1 MMMLS
6 AICPIYNEEKYIGR
20 FLDSILRQDYPKTDM
35 EILLVDGMSRDR
47 TREIIRT
54 YTEKRSFLKLVDNPQ
69 KTAPYAMNTGIKNAI
84 GDIIVRL
91 DVHAEYPEDY
101 FTRLVDNLGKLEG
114 AENVGGVC
122 VTLPGG
128 HSVTAIAIAECLSNP
143 FGMGNSYFR
152 IGTDKVKRV
161 DTVPFGCF
169 RRSLFDRIGLYDT
182 DMTRN
187 QDDELN
193 GRINKSGGKIYL
205 LPDVRIKYYARD
217 TVPKVRNMFYQYGL
231 YKPLVNKKVGT
242 PVTIRQF
249 APVVF
254 LSGLMFGFLL
264 SILFPV
270 FWPFYFGTIC
280 LYAVIGFAEGC
291 KSAKKTGRMALA
303 SLMPYVFL
311 NIHLSYGYGY
321 LKGIYYVLFHRR
333 FDVKVSR

>member
-1 MMMLS
+1 MMVS

-20 FLDSILRQDYPKTDM
+20 FLDSILRQNYPKTDM
-35 EILLVDGMSRDR
+35 EILLVDGMSKDR
-47 TREIIRT
+47 TREVIRT
-54 YTEKRSFLKLVDNPQ
+54 YTEKLPFLKLVDNPQ
-69 KTAPYAMNTGIKNAI
+69 KTAPYAMNTGIKEAK

-101 FTRLVDNLGKLEG
+101 FAKLIDNLGKLEG
-114 AENVGGVC
+114 AENIGGVC

-128 HSVTAIAIAECLSNP
+128 SSATSIAIAECMSNP

-193 GRINKSGGKIYL
+193 GRIVRNGGKIYL
-205 LPDVRIKYYARD
+205 LPDVRIKYFARD
-217 TVPKVRNMFYQYGL
+217 TVAKVRKMFYQYGL
-231 YKPLVNKKVGT
+231 YKPLVNKKVGM

-249 APVVF
+249 CPVVF
-254 LSGLMFGFLL
+254 VLGLTLGLLL
-264 SILFPV
+264 SIVFPAL
-270 FWPFYFGTIC
+270 WSIYLGSIC

-291 KSAKKTGRMALA
+291 KSAKKTGRMALV

-321 LKGIYYVLFHRR
+321 MIGLYKILFHRKFSVLANR
-333 FDVKVSR
+333 